1 MAVTRAQFSSRRPR
15 GVRAGAAWLVRMVRR
30 RVRLRTRIRR
40 AREAW
45 REAYARPLPEWS
57 GQPARTGAAGVADVA
72 GAAGAAD
79 VADVADV
86 AGVAD
91 AADID
96 RAAGAA
102 GTPRVDA
109 RTANPQGRQRYGPR
123 LPAGEL
129 LLNGDGGWQVARMP
143 DGTVVVAGRAGHPLD
158 DRQRSVLH
166 QLGLVTVNPG
176 RSGPRPTPYAGT
188 APGSVLDRRAG
199 VVLVQLAMTGVVL
212 HLAGDR
218 TRTGAQSSGALAGEP
233 AALPVSPELAQ
244 ILTTPL
250 PDGDDPMRWETR
262 SVQQRR
268 VAMRRHAA
276 GLVPPPVTAVLVTK
290 RPHLAIGQVAAL
302 AAQTYPDLQIVVG
315 LHGGPEPDA
324 LRGAAGDRPVEV
336 VTIADGRNL
345 GEALAEATERA
356 AGTIVTKV
364 DDDDRYGPEH
374 IWDLVLAHHFSGA
387 TVVGKGSE
395 FVFVAPKDVTVR
407 RRMGAEFFT
416 DTVAGGTIT
425 LRRDDLSDA
434 GGWPAVP
441 RHVDRVLL
449 DRVFGAG
456 APVYRTH
463 PIGFVYTR
471 HGDGHTWHA
480 DLEHFLTDA
489 QRRWHGVLAD
499 EEFGPG

>member
-1 MAVTRAQFSSRRPR
+1 VAVTRAQSSSRRP
-15 GVRAGAAWLVRMVRR
+15 GGIRADAAWLVRTLRR

-45 REAYARPLPEWS
+45 REVYARPLPEWS
-57 GQPARTGAAGVADVA
+57 GGPDHPGAPARPGAG
-72 GAAGAAD
+72 GAAD
-79 VADVADV
+79 N
-86 AGVAD
+86 
-91 AADID
+91 D
-96 RAAGAA
+96 RAAGAD
-102 GTPRVDA
+102 GIPRVDA
-109 RTANPQGRQRYGPR
+109 RMANPQGRQRYGPR

-129 LLNGDGGWQVARMP
+129 LLTGDGGWQVARVP

-166 QLGLVTVNPG
+166 QLGVVTVNAG
-176 RSGPRPTPYAGT
+176 RSGPRPTPHAAT
-188 APGSVLDRRAG
+188 APGSLLDRRAG
-199 VVLVQLAMTGVVL
+199 VVVAQLAMTGVVL
-212 HLAGDR
+212 HLAGER
-218 TRTGAQSSGALAGEP
+218 TRTDGQSSGTPGEP
-233 AALPVSPELAQ
+233 AALPVSPELAE
-244 ILTTPL
+244 ILTAPL

-262 SVQQRR
+262 SVRQRR
-268 VAMRRHAA
+268 EAMRRHAA
-276 GLVPPPVTAVLVTK
+276 GLVPPPVTAVLVSK

-315 LHGGPEPDA
+315 LHGRPEPAA
-324 LRGAAGDRPVEV
+324 LREAAGDRPVEV
-336 VTIADGRNL
+336 VTIDDGRNL
-345 GEALAEATERA
+345 GEALAEATDRA
-356 AGTIVTKV
+356 GGTIVTKV

-434 GGWPAVP
+434 GGWPPVP
-441 RHVDRVLL
+441 RHVDRALL
-449 DRVFGAG
+449 DRVVAAG

-463 PIGFVYTR
+463 PIGFIYTR
-471 HGDGHTWHA
+471 HGDGHTWDA
-480 DLEHFLTDA
+480 DLDHFLTDA
-489 QRRWHGVLAD
+489 QRRWRGVLAG